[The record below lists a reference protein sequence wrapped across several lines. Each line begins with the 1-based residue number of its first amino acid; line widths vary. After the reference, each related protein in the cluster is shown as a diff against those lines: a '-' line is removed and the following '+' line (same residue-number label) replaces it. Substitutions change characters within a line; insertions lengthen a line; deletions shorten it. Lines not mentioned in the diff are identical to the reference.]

1 MQLDAT
7 AACCSSSRRRAV
19 LRFERSFAHPVERVW
34 EAITRPEQLA
44 EWFLPFE
51 AEIELDLVEGG
62 TYVMRMADPDSTEF
76 SFTVLRVE
84 PPRLFE
90 HTAMDDGTMR
100 WELEPDGDGC
110 RLVLTQTMS
119 SYARAVENHYAS
131 GHAPLPRAPRARAR
145 RRADRLV
152 VAPVGRASRSVRCK
166 EVRRRP

>member
-1 MQLDAT
+1 MNDGTLEAVGT
-7 AACCSSSRRRAV
+7 GAV
-19 LRFERSFAHPVERVW
+19 LVFERNFAHPVERVW

-62 TYVMRMADPDSTEF
+62 SYEMRMADPDSTEF

-84 PPRLFE
+84 PPRLFV
-90 HTAMDDGTMR
+90 HTAMDDGEMR

-119 SYARAVENHYAS
+119 SYERAVENHYAS
-131 GHAPLPRAPRARAR
+131 GMHHSLERLELALDGNPIDWSWPRWEELR
-145 RRADRLV
+145 DQY
-152 VAPVGRASRSVRCK
+152 VAKR
-166 EVRRRP
+166 